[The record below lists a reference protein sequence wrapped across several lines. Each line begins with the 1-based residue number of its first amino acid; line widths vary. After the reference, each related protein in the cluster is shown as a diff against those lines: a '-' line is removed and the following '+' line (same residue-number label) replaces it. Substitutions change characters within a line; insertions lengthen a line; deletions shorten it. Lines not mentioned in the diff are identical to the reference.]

1 MTIAHTYQET
11 GRGGERVRILELSI
25 DRVDMAEVFQRVE
38 NHIRD
43 GRPGHIV
50 TVNIRFLSMAMRD
63 HQFADIINGAD
74 LAVTD
79 GMPLIWLSRLLK
91 APVPQRITGCDLIY
105 SFSRLA
111 AEKGYSIFILG
122 GQPGVAEEAA
132 RRLCQMNPG
141 LKVAGT
147 HHGYFSE
154 AEEPAVVE
162 LIRQSRPQFLFVG
175 LGSPKQDFWI
185 NRWKRELS
193 VPVSIGIGGTL
204 DVVTGRLKRAP
215 VWMQRASLEWFYR
228 LKQEPRRLWRRYI
241 LEDVPTTLRAAGYVF
256 VQAVATRVRPR

>member
-1 MTIAHTYQET
+1 M
-11 GRGGERVRILELSI
+11 RILELSI
-25 DRVDMAEVFQRVE
+25 DRVEMADVFHRVE
-38 NHIRD
+38 DFIRE
-43 GRPGHIV
+43 GQPRHIV
-50 TVNIRFLSMAMRD
+50 TVNIRFLSMALRD
-63 HQFADIINGAD
+63 QQFAEIINGAD

-79 GMPLIWLSRLLK
+79 GMPLIWLTRLLK
-91 APVPQRITGCDLIY
+91 TPVPQRITGCDLIY

-147 HHGYFSE
+147 HHGYFTA
-154 AEEPAVVE
+154 AEEPGVVE
-162 LIRQSRPQFLFVG
+162 LVRQSRPQFLFVA
-175 LGSPKQDFWI
+175 LGSPKQDFWVH
-185 NRWKRELS
+185 RWKKELA

-241 LEDVPTTLRAAGYVF
+241 LEDVPTALRATGYVF
-256 VQAVATRVRPR
+256 MQAIAMRVRPR